1 MTKLPFILAA
11 PQKRS
16 GDRYRDWLAF
26 GLTFGG
32 VFLMFMLAV
41 EFAPLLRGN

>member
-1 MTKLPFILAA
+1 MTKLPFTMPA
-11 PQKRS
+11 PQRRS
-16 GDRYRDWLAF
+16 SDRYRDWLAF

-41 EFAPLLRGN
+41 EFAPLFLGS